1 MNFFWAIFLSVENL
15 YVHEGRHV
23 ALREWE
29 WETAAVILHHFLE
42 DEMRGSQWKSVSM
55 LSVWN
60 WAPHG
65 PSILELWHFHSS
77 TTKTATAR
85 ASLRSQGSS
94 HSSARSVT
102 QGGGYRD
109 FWTCTRGWTRW
120 GLMQPDS
127 EKEFVVSLPNEI
139 NSERLCWNQSNVFC
153 ESPLLRWKLPMSWQF
168 IHVAVLFPLLN
179 LKKDPKEKLNRRQ
192 GLIYFSLVT
201 SSLAEKTQQTT
212 QTGAEI
218 WSIYIQLFLPHQTP
232 SPFRCLET
240 GTSIL

>member
-1 MNFFWAIFLSVENL
+1 M
-15 YVHEGRHV
+15 HEGRHV

-109 FWTCTRGWTRW
+109 FWTCTRGWTR
-120 GLMQPDS
+120 
-127 EKEFVVSLPNEI
+127 
-139 NSERLCWNQSNVFC
+139 
-153 ESPLLRWKLPMSWQF
+153 
-168 IHVAVLFPLLN
+168 
-179 LKKDPKEKLNRRQ
+179 
-192 GLIYFSLVT
+192 
-201 SSLAEKTQQTT
+201 
-212 QTGAEI
+212 
-218 WSIYIQLFLPHQTP
+218 
-232 SPFRCLET
+232 
-240 GTSIL
+240 